1 VANYLVTG
9 GCGFIGSRLVDA
21 LTTSGREVRI
31 LDDLSTGRRENRLD
45 FTVIGAAVNEASRL
59 EALCDQLGRH
69 LVISEKFAAAA
80 THCTGRLVSLGRHE
94 LRGVSGD
101 QELFTVDY

>member
-1 VANYLVTG
+1 MANYLVTG
-9 GCGFIGSRLVDA
+9 GCGFIGSHLVDA
-21 LTTSGREVRI
+21 LTTAGHEVRI

-80 THCTGRLVSLGRHE
+80 THCTGSLVSLGRHE
-94 LRGVSGD
+94 LRDVSGD

>member
-1 VANYLVTG
+1 MANYLITG
-9 GCGFIGSRLVDA
+9 GCGFIGSHLVDA
-21 LTTSGREVRI
+21 LTTAGHEVRI
-31 LDDLSTGRRENRLD
+31 LDNLSTGRRENRLD

-80 THCTGRLVSLGRHE
+80 IHCTGRLVSLGRHE

-101 QELFTVDY
+101 HELFTVDY

>member
-1 VANYLVTG
+1 MANYLVTG
-9 GCGFIGSRLVDA
+9 GCGFIGSHLVDA
-21 LTTSGREVRI
+21 LTTAGHEVRI

-80 THCTGRLVSLGRHE
+80 THCTGRLVSLARHE